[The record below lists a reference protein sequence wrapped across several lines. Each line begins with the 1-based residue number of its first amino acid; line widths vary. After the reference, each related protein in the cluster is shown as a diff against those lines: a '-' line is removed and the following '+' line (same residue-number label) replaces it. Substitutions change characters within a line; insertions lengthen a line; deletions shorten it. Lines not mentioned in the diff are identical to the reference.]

1 LYIEAE
7 NNEGS
12 LVIQLIWSSKI
23 EVQGVRCQSG
33 RGQEA
38 VDEAVDLSRRNII
51 KALVNNRNL
60 NLNLKRAGSH

>member
-1 LYIEAE
+1 
-7 NNEGS
+7 
-12 LVIQLIWSSKI
+12 
-23 EVQGVRCQSG
+23 VRCQSG